1 MLRECCHCRCCCCL
15 LLSIGLH
22 AAPHH
27 TTPACCIACPCR
39 CPHHRSCCS
48 TGRKRRCGWFD
59 AVVVNYAHA
68 LNGFASLNLTK
79 MDVLDTLPEV
89 KVGVAYKL
97 DGRVLGKGEFPS
109 TLEDLARVEVV
120 YDTMP
125 GWQTSIEGITSFE
138 KLPAAAQTYVRKI
151 EQVTGLPVSWIGTGP
166 GREHM
171 VTNGFTE

>member
-1 MLRECCHCRCCCCL
+1 
-15 LLSIGLH
+15 
-22 AAPHH
+22 
-27 TTPACCIACPCR
+27 
-39 CPHHRSCCS
+39 
-48 TGRKRRCGWFD
+48 
-59 AVVVNYAHA
+59 
-68 LNGFASLNLTK
+68 